1 MMLMHQV
8 MKKTFYNLNNINME
22 NLDNRADLL
31 NDELLNFWKE
41 LNFLR
46 EWFGS
51 QVLATL
57 DEWDSYEDDT
67 KNDKALGITQW
78 VQDFN
83 VDYSKL
89 TSGEKKLWET
99 LCDSWRWYMLKPVLD
114 DNNKRLEIYNLLEKV
129 QLG

>member
-51 QVLATL
+51 QVLDTL

-99 LCDSWRWYMLKPVLD
+99 LRDSWRWYMLKPVLD